1 MILKVT
7 RISKPLVISAV
18 IFLFIGSS
26 LGALLMMILF
36 GYKLSIPI
44 DIIRL
49 HRIIQI
55 DGFLT
60 MLIMGIG
67 YMLMPRFRNID
78 NPKWY
83 QVYIPFSLVLLSIM
97 MDIFYIDSA
106 NIVMLFG
113 IILFSIYMI
122 NATRVKPRLLP
133 ISDYYIILAIS
144 SLLLVNIIKFFEQS
158 LTLQYIQLWLLFPL
172 FMILGI
178 EYKTLPS
185 FIGYI
190 NPRMNYT
197 KASLILASISLGLGV
212 SSIIIDTAMLFSII
226 LLATIVVFDKAVYAT
241 HGFNFK
247 PILERLDGE
256 ELVRYKF
263 TLLHIRLAYLFL
275 YSSLITSILYHITS
289 SFPLYDLAIHLM
301 TIGFMGLT
309 IKLYLPMMLPPIIGR
324 SIKFVRFNLI
334 PLYLILIALTLR
346 IIGMF
351 ILSINNESLLI
362 IGASGW
368 LIVIALFL
376 YARMI
381 HKSLGVRF

>member
-1 MILKVT
+1 MIKVT
-7 RISKPLVISAV
+7 RVSKPLVISAV

-26 LGALLMMILF
+26 LGALLMMVLF
-36 GYKLSIPI
+36 GFKLSMPI

-83 QVYIPFSLVLLSIM
+83 QVYIPFSLVLIAIIM
-97 MDIFYIDSA
+97 
-106 NIVMLFG
+106 NILYLEIAKMVMLAG
-113 IILFSIYMI
+113 VILFSIYML
-122 NATRVKPRLLP
+122 NTTRIKPRLLP
-133 ISDYYIILAIS
+133 ISDYYIILAVI
-144 SLLLVNIIKFFEQS
+144 SLLLINIIKFFELP

-172 FMILGI
+172 LMILGV

-197 KASLILASISLGLGV
+197 KLSLILASITIGLGL
-212 SSIIIDTAMLFSII
+212 SSIMIDTAIWFSIT
-226 LLATIVVFDKAVYAT
+226 LLATITTFDKAVYAT
-241 HGFNFK
+241 HGFNFRS
-247 PILERLDGE
+247 IIERLDGE
-256 ELVRYKF
+256 ELVRYRF
-263 TLLHIRLAYLFL
+263 TLLHVRLAYLFL
-275 YSSLITSILYHITS
+275 YSSIASSILYHLTK

-334 PLYLILIALTLR
+334 PLYLILAALALR

-351 ILSINNESLLI
+351 ILSIENEFLI
-362 IGASGW
+362 VIGVSGW
-368 LIVIALFL
+368 LIIVALFL

-381 HKSLGVRF
+381 HKSLDVRF